1 MDRFPDDEVD
11 VDVEQCSDSENAPR
25 TPRPTSKSTVRSTS
39 PPSPSDDERL
49 TPEPA
54 QVREQEE
61 EDKKPE
67 QEELTECL
75 SPL

>member
-61 EDKKPE
+61 DKKE
-67 QEELTECL
+67 KQEELTESLC
-75 SPL
+75 PL